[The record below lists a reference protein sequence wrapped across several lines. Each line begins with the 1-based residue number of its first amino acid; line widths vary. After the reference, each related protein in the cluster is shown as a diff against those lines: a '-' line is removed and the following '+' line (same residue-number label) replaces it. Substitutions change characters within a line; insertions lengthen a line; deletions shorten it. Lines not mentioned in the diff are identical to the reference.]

1 MPQPNVEIAKRAIEA
16 FNAREIETFMSLVTP
31 DFEWSPSMS
40 AIENKLFVGPAG
52 VREYFAAFGDAW
64 ERFQIVPGEFR
75 EATDLVLMLGRLEGH
90 GRMSGV
96 EVDSPLGMAFDLRSG
111 MIVRIRGFLD
121 HAEALAATGLGA

>member
-1 MPQPNVEIAKRAIEA
+1 MQQQNVEIAKRAIEA

-40 AIENKLFVGPAG
+40 AIENRLFVGPAG

-75 EATDLVLMLGRLEGH
+75 EAIDLVLMLGRLEGH

-96 EVDSPLGMAFDLRSG
+96 QVDSPLGMAFDLRSG